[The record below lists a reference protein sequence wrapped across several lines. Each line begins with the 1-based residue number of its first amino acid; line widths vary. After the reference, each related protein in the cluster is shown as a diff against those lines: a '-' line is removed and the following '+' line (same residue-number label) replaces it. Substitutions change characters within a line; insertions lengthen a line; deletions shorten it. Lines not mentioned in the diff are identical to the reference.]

1 MIETPGFLWTI
12 LFFILALAPL
22 IFIHEMGHYLV
33 ARWCGIK
40 AEVFSI
46 GFGKRLF
53 GWTDARGTDWRVC
66 LVPLGGYVR
75 FAGDMSPVSEPNDSW
90 LDLPEAERSVTFQSK
105 PLWQRAAVVAAGP
118 LTNLL
123 LAVLI
128 FAGFALAYGKSVTP
142 PVVQEVVAGSPAQK
156 AGLALGDRIVRI
168 NGSKIETF
176 DALSAMVQDRPG
188 MKLTLEFE
196 RGGAAETLEIVP
208 AVRTEKDR
216 FGNIFRYGQLGIG
229 SSKVE
234 RVDVSVIEA
243 PIVGVQETISTL
255 DRMIGGLWQII
266 TGRRSVDEL
275 GGPIKIA
282 QVSGQVATMGWLAFL
297 NFVALISI
305 NLGFINLLPI
315 PMLDGGHLTFY
326 ALEAIRRK
334 PTSPRVM
341 EFAFRSGLA
350 LVFGLMVFTTLNDL
364 AGLGVWSRI
373 SGFFG

>member
-1 MIETPGFLWTI
+1 LQ
-12 LFFILALAPL
+12 
-22 IFIHEMGHYLV
+22 
-33 ARWCGIK
+33 
-40 AEVFSI
+40 
-46 GFGKRLF
+46 
-53 GWTDARGTDWRVC
+53 
-66 LVPLGGYVR
+66 
-75 FAGDMSPVSEPNDSW
+75 
-90 LDLPEAERSVTFQSK
+90 LPEAERSVTFQSK
-105 PLWQRAAVVAAGP
+105 PLWQRALVVAAGP
-118 LTNLL
+118 ITNLL

-128 FAGFALAYGKSVTP
+128 FAGFALAFGKSVTP
-142 PVVQEVVAGSPAQK
+142 PVVQDVVAGSPAEK
-156 AGLALGDRIVRI
+156 AGLTVGDTIMRI
-168 NGSKIETF
+168 NGSEIATF
-176 DALSAMVQDRPG
+176 DEVSAMVQDRPG
-188 MKLTLEFE
+188 MLLKIDFE
-196 RGGAAETLEIVP
+196 RSGAAKMVEIVP
-208 AVRTEKDR
+208 AVRKERDR
-216 FGNIFRYGQLGIG
+216 FGNEFRYGQLGIG

-234 RVDVSVIEA
+234 RVDVGLFEA
-243 PIVGVQETISTL
+243 PWVGVQETISTL

-341 EFAFRSGLA
+341 EYAFRSGLA

-364 AGLGVWSRI
+364 GSLGVWSRI
-373 SGFFG
+373 SGYFG